1 MPFEENV
8 MKAAS
13 LNHIYRLIWSKVQE
27 AWVAVGEGARTC
39 GKSSLNGQVNDSKES
54 GSRFFGMAFAASTKW
69 RLVIASAFMATV
81 TPLTSLADFNVI
93 RDVPTGNITTKEI
106 TPTHMQYTHTAN
118 INIINFD
125 KLGVPLGYR
134 LDVVMPDAA
143 KTLYRVTGN
152 SESQFLG
159 TLNSNGSLFLI
170 NQNGILFGS
179 GAQINVGNIVA
190 STMDIKNDDFVKGNY
205 RFVAGDILGKV
216 TVEKGAV
223 INAKNEGYIVLLAN
237 TVNNAG
243 KLVANNGSVILG
255 SAQEATLD
263 FFGNGLVKAKLSGDA
278 LEAAVNNSGKIQANG
293 GFVQLAANARSAAIN
308 VSGIIEA
315 NQLVE
320 RNGVIRLEG
329 GDNSKVEVSG
339 KLIARGKNTT
349 GGTVEVTG
357 EQVALM
363 DGALLDA
370 SGYKGGGKILVG
382 GDYQGGNAAVYNA
395 RTTYI
400 ATGATLKADAINQG
414 NGGKVVVWA
423 DNATRFYG
431 SISAKGGV
439 LGGNGGFAEVSGKN
453 YLDFAGRAN
462 LSAVNGERGT
472 LLLDPENITLI
483 NGPASNTSGFQPGV
497 DNQQA
502 YTDNFGQDSVFNVGA
517 GGSFTGVGN
526 NANIVLQANKNINV
540 NSEFNLKTATG
551 NTDVSLTLLAKNDV
565 NLNANIIADGA
576 GFVAITADSDGNNT
590 GNLNLKADIV
600 TDKGVVSLAGA
611 NIIQTSGSDVTTNGG
626 MVMIGS
632 NGNVDLGDMKI
643 NTYDQSTGS
652 TRATGGNVL
661 LLAGKDL
668 TMSGEINTANPAST
682 GVTYTGGQG
691 GSVAV
696 ISQGNIDLQDTK
708 INVAGESTTSQ
719 TLPLG
724 GSNVAISG
732 SILIGANN
740 NVSMN
745 NGSLNTNGMGKTGAG
760 TDVNLTGNVI
770 VVANGNA
777 NLGTTQID
785 TSGSTPANSDGIN
798 GGSALITGQNVTV
811 GNINTAGSAPTS
823 ANGTG
828 GAGGQVVAIANKGS
842 VTVGDI
848 TAGGAT
854 SNGTGAAGN
863 GGNVNL
869 TSVGGTVTL
878 QSIDTRGG
886 VAGGSGASGNGGTVD
901 INGNALVATN
911 AVIDSRGVT
920 GGNVNFNG
928 TVDSVAAGNRA
939 LTVNTNGTTNFTQS
953 VGANKELASLTTDAG
968 GTTELFGATVRTTGN
983 QTYNDRVNLHTATT
997 FETTAGGNV
1006 ALNDVVNAAGNAV
1019 IVKTGTGD
1027 FTANNAANQ
1036 FASIQVV
1043 NGRNVSVRDADD
1055 ITVESADLTGDLLV
1069 RAARDL
1075 TLNGNVTTTSGTATA
1090 VQLVAERNFNN
1101 AGNGSISTG
1110 AGGRWLVYSSTPVAD
1125 TRGGALTASYD
1136 FTQYNASY
1144 GDTILG
1150 ANDGFIY
1157 KVAPTVNVTLNGT
1170 STKPFDGNNTVTDLS
1185 GLNVNLSGFFNNDQA
1200 GGATPVTGATFD
1212 NPSVGTNKPIAGSYD
1227 LNAPGVIVTA
1237 DGKAVYG
1244 YQFIETSNA
1253 TGSITVAT
1261 GGGGT
1266 PPTLGFAS
1274 PRDDAGLGGLIPNN
1288 PILNT
1293 MFIVSL
1299 NPAAGDEEDLDA
1311 IACPA
1316 NEDSLGSTPILNSG
1330 VKLPDGVS
1338 SNCI

>member
-1 MPFEENV
+1 

-13 LNHIYRLIWSKVQE
+13 LNHVYRLIWSKVQE
-27 AWVAVGEGARTC
+27 AWVAVAEGTRTS

-54 GSRFFGMAFAASTKW
+54 GNRRALKEISFTSGSKW
-69 RLVIASAFMATV
+69 RVVIASAFAVALMPFSSFADTNVVAGVVAGDLTV
-81 TPLTSLADFNVI
+81 KDISS
-93 RDVPTGNITTKEI
+93 
-106 TPTHMQYTHTAN
+106 THTQYTHTAN
-118 INIINFD
+118 VNIVDFY
-125 KLGVPLGYR
+125 KFGVMKGHQ
-134 LDVVMPDAA
+134 LDVVMPDAGRA
-143 KTLYRVTGN
+143 LYRVIGN
-152 SESQFLG
+152 SRSEIMG
-159 TLNSNGSLFLI
+159 TLNSNGTLVLV
-170 NQNGILFGS
+170 NQNGILFGK
-179 GAQINVGNIVA
+179 GAEVNVGNIIA
-190 STMDIKNDDFVKGNY
+190 STLNISNEAFLQGRYQFTGGDLAGSVVNKGHIKAQD
-205 RFVAGDILGKV
+205 
-216 TVEKGAV
+216 
-223 INAKNEGYIVLLAN
+223 EGYIVML
-237 TVNNAG
+237 G
-243 KLVANNGSVILG
+243 KKVENRGTLVANKGSVVM
-255 SAQEATLD
+255 AAAKEAVLD
-263 FFGNGLVKAKLSGDA
+263 FYGNGLVRANLTGQAVEA
-278 LEAAVNNSGKIQANG
+278 LVKNSGLIQANG
-293 GFVQLAANARSAAIN
+293 GLVQLASNARTAAIN
-308 VSGIIEA
+308 VTGIIEA

-320 RNGVIRLEG
+320 KDGMIRLEG

-339 KLIARGKNTT
+339 KLLAKGENTT
-349 GGTVEVTG
+349 GGTIQVTG

-363 DGALLDA
+363 NGALLDA
-370 SGYKGGGKILVG
+370 SGDTGGGKVLVG
-382 GDYQGGNAAVYNA
+382 GGYQGGDAAVYNA

-400 ATGATLKADAINQG
+400 ASGATIKADAIKQG
-414 NGGKVVVWA
+414 DGGKVIVWA
-423 DNATRFYG
+423 NHATRFYG
-431 SISAKGGV
+431 SISAQGGM
-439 LGGNGGFAEVSGKN
+439 LGGNGGFTEVSGKN
-453 YLDFAGRAN
+453 YLDFAGRVN
-462 LSAVNGERGT
+462 LSAVNGDRGT

-576 GFVAITADSDGNNT
+576 GFVAITADSDSNNT
-590 GNLNLKADIV
+590 GNLNLNADIV

-611 NIIQTSGSDVTTNGG
+611 NITQTTGSDVTTNGG

-643 NTYDQSTGS
+643 NTYDQSGGATQ
-652 TRATGGNVL
+652 ATGGNVL
-661 LLAGKDL
+661 LLASKDL

-691 GSVAV
+691 GNVAV

-719 TLPLG
+719 TVPIS

-732 SILIGANN
+732 NILIGANN
-740 NVSMN
+740 NVTMN

-760 TDVNLTGNVI
+760 TDVNLTGNV
-770 VVANGNA
+770 VVIANGNA

-798 GGSALITGQNVTV
+798 GGAALITGQNVAV

-828 GAGGQVVAIANKGS
+828 GDGGQVVAIANNGS
-842 VTVGDI
+842 VIVGDI
-848 TAGGAT
+848 TAGGAA
-854 SNGTGAAGN
+854 SNGTGNAGD
-863 GGNVNL
+863 GGSVNL
-869 TSVGGTVTL
+869 TSIGGTVTL

-886 VAGGSGASGNGGTVD
+886 TAGGSGASGNGGTVD

-953 VGANKELASLTTDAG
+953 VGTSKELASLTTDAG
-968 GTTELFGATVRTTGN
+968 GTTEIFGSTMKTTGN

-1006 ALNDVVNAAGNAV
+1006 TLNDVVNAAGNAV

-1027 FTANNAANQ
+1027 FTANNASNQ

-1043 NGRNVSVRDADD
+1043 NGRNVSVRDVDD
-1055 ITVESADLTGDLLV
+1055 ITLESADMTGDLLV

-1075 TLNGNVTTTSGTATA
+1075 TLNGNIVTTSGSATA

-1101 AGNGSISTG
+1101 AANGSITTG
-1110 AGGRWLVYSSTPVAD
+1110 AGGRWLVYSTSPAAD
-1125 TRGGALTASYD
+1125 TRGAALTASYD
-1136 FTQYNASY
+1136 FTQYNASF

-1157 KVAPTVNVTLNGT
+1157 KVAPTVNANLSGT

-1185 GLNVNLSGFFNNDQA
+1185 GLNVNLSGFFNGDQA
-1200 GGATPVTGATFD
+1200 GAATPITGATFD

-1237 DGKAVYG
+1237 EGKQVYG
-1244 YQFIETSNA
+1244 YQFVETSTA
-1253 TGSITVAT
+1253 TGSITDT
-1261 GGGGT
+1261 GGAT
-1266 PPTLGFAS
+1266 PPALGFAS

-1299 NPAAGDEEDLDA
+1299 NPAAGDEEDMDA
-1311 IACPA
+1311 IACPT

>member
-1 MPFEENV
+1 

-13 LNHIYRLIWSKVQE
+13 LNHIYRLVWSKVQQ
-27 AWVAVGEGARTC
+27 AWVAVAEGTRAS
-39 GKSSLNGQVNDSKES
+39 GKSSLNGLIKDFKDVAGKGYAQKISFTTD
-54 GSRFFGMAFAASTKW
+54 TKW
-69 RLVIASAFMATV
+69 RVMIASAFAAVLLPLSAIADTNVVAGVVAGDLTV
-81 TPLTSLADFNVI
+81 KDISS
-93 RDVPTGNITTKEI
+93 
-106 TPTHMQYTHTAN
+106 THTQYTHTAN
-118 INIINFD
+118 VNIVDFY
-125 KLGVPLGYR
+125 KFGVMKGHQ
-134 LDVVMPDAA
+134 LDVVMPDAGRA
-143 KTLYRVTGN
+143 LYRVIGN
-152 SESQFLG
+152 SRSEIMG
-159 TLNSNGSLFLI
+159 TLNSNGTLVLV
-170 NQNGILFGS
+170 NQNGILFGK
-179 GAQINVGNIVA
+179 GAEVNVGNIIA
-190 STMDIKNDDFVKGNY
+190 STLNISNEAFLQGQYHFTGGDQAGSVVNKGYIK
-205 RFVAGDILGKV
+205 
-216 TVEKGAV
+216 
-223 INAKNEGYIVLLAN
+223 AKDEGYIVML
-237 TVNNAG
+237 G
-243 KLVANNGSVILG
+243 KKVENEGTLVANNGSVVM
-255 SAQEATLD
+255 AAAKEAVLD
-263 FFGNGLVKAKLSGDA
+263 FYGNGLVRANLTGQAVEA
-278 LEAAVNNSGKIQANG
+278 LVKNSGLIQANG
-293 GFVQLAANARSAAIN
+293 GLVQLAANARTAAIN
-308 VSGIIEA
+308 VTGIIEA

-320 RNGVIRLEG
+320 KDGMIRLEG
-329 GDNSKVEVSG
+329 GDNSQVEVSG
-339 KLIARGKNTT
+339 KLIAKGENTT
-349 GGTVEVTG
+349 GGTIQVTG

-363 DGALLDA
+363 NGALLDA
-370 SGYKGGGKILVG
+370 SGDTGGGKVLVG
-382 GDYQGGNAAVYNA
+382 GDYQGANAAVYNA

-400 ATGATLKADAINQG
+400 ATGANIKADAIKQG
-414 NGGKVVVWA
+414 DGGKVVVWA
-423 DNATRFYG
+423 NHATRFYG
-431 SISAKGGV
+431 SISAQGGL
-439 LGGNGGFAEVSGKN
+439 LGGNGGFTEVSGKN
-453 YLDFAGRAN
+453 YLDFAGRVN
-462 LSAVNGERGT
+462 LSAVNGDRGT

-483 NGPASNTSGFQPGV
+483 NGPASNTSGFHPGV

-526 NANIVLQANKNINV
+526 NANIVLQANKDINV
-540 NSEFNLKTATG
+540 NSTFNLATATG

-611 NIIQTSGSDVTTNGG
+611 NIIQTTGSDVTTNGG

-632 NGNVDLGDMKI
+632 NGNVNLGDMKI

-661 LLAGKDL
+661 LLGKNI
-668 TMSGEINTANPAST
+668 TMSGEINTANPAAS

-691 GSVAV
+691 GNVGV
-696 ISQGNIDLQDTK
+696 ISFNDINLGDTK
-708 INVAGESTTSQ
+708 INVAGESTTA
-719 TLPLG
+719 TTIPVN
-724 GSNVAISG
+724 GSNMAISG
-732 SILIGANN
+732 NIIIGASNN
-740 NVSMN
+740 LTMN
-745 NGSLNTNGMGKTGAG
+745 NGSLNTNGMGKTGVG
-760 TDVNLTGNVI
+760 TDVNFTGNV
-770 VVANGNA
+770 VVAANGNA
-777 NLGTTQID
+777 NMGTTQID
-785 TSGSTPANSDGIN
+785 TSGTTPANSDGIN

-869 TSVGGTVTL
+869 TSLGGTVTL

-886 VAGGSGASGNGGTVD
+886 VAGGSGTSGNGGTVD

-1075 TLNGNVTTTSGTATA
+1075 TLNGNVATTSGTATA

-1110 AGGRWLVYSSTPVAD
+1110 AGGRWLVYSSTPLAD

-1157 KVAPTVNVTLNGT
+1157 KVAPTVNVALNGT

-1212 NPSVGTNKPIAGSYD
+1212 NPSVGTNKPITGSYD

-1237 DGKAVYG
+1237 EGKQVYG
-1244 YQFIETSNA
+1244 YQFAETSNA
-1253 TGSITVAT
+1253 TGSITDTT
-1261 GGGGT
+1261 GPGT
-1266 PPTLGFAS
+1266 AGFGS
-1274 PRDDAGLGGLIPNN
+1274 PRADAGLGGLIPNN
-1288 PILNT
+1288 PLLNT

-1311 IACPA
+1311 IACPT

>member
-1 MPFEENV
+1 

-13 LNHIYRLIWSKVQE
+13 LNHVYRLIWSKVQQT
-27 AWVAVGEGARTC
+27 WVAVAEGTRTS
-39 GKSSLNGQVNDSKES
+39 GKSSLNGQVKDSNES
-54 GSRFFGMAFAASTKW
+54 GSRLIRGMSFTAGTKW
-69 RLVIASAFMATV
+69 RFVIASAFMAAV
-81 TPLTSLADFNVI
+81 TPLTSFADFNVI
-93 RDVPTGNITTKEI
+93 KEVVVGDLTPKEI

-125 KLGVPLGYR
+125 KLGVPKGYQ
-134 LDVVMPDAA
+134 LDVVMPDTAR
-143 KTLYRVTGN
+143 TLYRVVGN
-152 SESQFLG
+152 SASEFLG

-170 NQNGILFGS
+170 NQNGILFGN
-179 GAQINVGNIVA
+179 GAQVNVGNIVA

-216 TVEKGAV
+216 IVEKGAV

-243 KLVANNGSVILG
+243 KLVANNGSVVLG

-278 LEAAVNNSGKIQANG
+278 LEAAVKNSGTIQANG
-293 GFVQLAANARSAAIN
+293 GFVQLAANARSSAIN

-339 KLIARGKNTT
+339 KLLAKGENTT
-349 GGTVEVTG
+349 GGTIEVTG

-363 DGALLDA
+363 NGALLDA
-370 SGYKGGGKILVG
+370 SGDKGGGKVLVG

-400 ATGATLKADAINQG
+400 ATGATIKADAIKEG
-414 NGGKVVVWA
+414 NGGKVIVWA
-423 DNATRFYG
+423 NHATRFYG
-431 SISAKGGV
+431 SISAQGGL
-439 LGGNGGFAEVSGKN
+439 LGGNGGFTEVSGKN
-453 YLDFAGRAN
+453 YLDFGGRVN
-462 LSAVNGERGT
+462 LSAVNGDRGT
-472 LLLDPENITLI
+472 LLLDPENITLN
-483 NGPASNTSGFQPGV
+483 NGPASNTSGFNPGV
-497 DNQQA
+497 DNQEA
-502 YTDNFGQDSVFNVGA
+502 YNDNFGLNSVFNVAA

-526 NANIVLQANKNINV
+526 NANIVLQANKDINV
-540 NSEFNLKTATG
+540 NSEFNIKTATG
-551 NTDVSLTLLAKNDV
+551 NTDVSLTLLAKNDI
-565 NLNANIIADGA
+565 NLNANIIADGN

-611 NIIQTSGSDVTTNGG
+611 NIIQTSGSDITTNGG

-632 NGNVDLGDMKI
+632 NGDVNLGDMKI
-643 NTYDQSTGS
+643 NTYDQSAGS
-652 TRATGGNVL
+652 TRTTGGNVL
-661 LLAGKDL
+661 LLGKNIA
-668 TMSGEINTANPAST
+668 MSGEINTANPAAS

-691 GSVAV
+691 GNVAV
-696 ISQGNIDLQDTK
+696 IAFNDINLGDTK
-708 INVAGESTTSQ
+708 INVAGESTTA
-719 TLPLG
+719 TTIPVN
-724 GSNVAISG
+724 GSNMAISG
-732 SILIGANN
+732 NIIIGASN
-740 NVSMN
+740 NVTMN
-745 NGSLNTNGMGKTGAG
+745 NGSLNTNGMGQTGAG
-760 TDVNLTGNVI
+760 TDLNFTGNV
-770 VVANGNA
+770 VVAANGNA

-785 TSGSTPANSDGIN
+785 TSGSTPSNSNGIN
-798 GGSALITGQNVTV
+798 GGAALLTGQNVTV
-811 GNINTAGSAPTS
+811 GNINTNGSAPTS

-848 TAGGAT
+848 TAGGAV

-886 VAGGSGASGNGGTVD
+886 TAGGSGTSGNGGTVD

-911 AVIDSRGVT
+911 ATIDSRGVT

-939 LTVNTNGTTNFTQS
+939 LTVNTNGTTNFKQS
-953 VGANKELASLTTDAG
+953 VGATKELASLTTDVG

-1006 ALNDVVNAAGNAV
+1006 ALNDVINAAGNAV

-1027 FTANNAANQ
+1027 FTANNASNQ
-1036 FASIQVV
+1036 FASIQVI
-1043 NGRNVSVRDADD
+1043 NGRNVSVRDVDD
-1055 ITVESADLTGDLLV
+1055 ITVESANLTGDLLV
-1069 RAARDL
+1069 RAGQDV
-1075 TLNGNVTTTSGTATA
+1075 TLNGNIVTTSGTNTA

-1101 AGNGSISTG
+1101 TGNGSISTG
-1110 AGGRWLVYSSTPVAD
+1110 AGGRWLVYSTSPLAD
-1125 TRGGALTASYD
+1125 TRGAALVADYD
-1136 FTQYNASY
+1136 FKQYNASF

-1150 ANDGFIY
+1150 ANDGFVY
-1157 KVAPTVNVTLNGT
+1157 KVAPVVNVVLTGT

-1185 GLNVNLSGFFNNDQA
+1185 GLNTNLSGFFNNDQA
-1200 GGATPVTGATFD
+1200 GAATPITGATFD
-1212 NPSVGTNKPIAGSYD
+1212 TAAVGTNKPITGSYD
-1227 LNAPGVIVTA
+1227 LNAPGVIQTS

-1244 YQFIETSNA
+1244 YQFVETSTA
-1253 TGSITVAT
+1253 TGSITNTA
-1261 GGGGT
+1261 T
-1266 PPTLGFAS
+1266 PPTTPPTTLGFAS

-1288 PILNT
+1288 PALNT

-1311 IACPA
+1311 VACPT

>member
-1 MPFEENV
+1 

-13 LNHIYRLIWSKVQE
+13 LNHVYRLIWSKVQQT
-27 AWVAVGEGARTC
+27 WVAVAEGTRTS
-39 GKSSLNGQVNDSKES
+39 GKSSLNGQVKDSKES
-54 GSRFFGMAFAASTKW
+54 GSSFIRRMSFTTSTKW
-69 RLVIASAFMATV
+69 RFVIASAFMAAV
-81 TPLTSLADFNVI
+81 TPLTSFADFNVI
-93 RDVPTGNITTKEI
+93 KEVVVGDLTPKEI

-125 KLGVPLGYR
+125 KLGVPKGYQ
-134 LDVVMPDAA
+134 LDVVMPDTAR
-143 KTLYRVTGN
+143 TLYRVVSN
-152 SESQFLG
+152 SASEFLG

-170 NQNGILFGS
+170 NQNGILFGN
-179 GAQINVGNIVA
+179 GAQVNVGNIVA

-216 TVEKGAV
+216 IVEKDAV

-243 KLVANNGSVILG
+243 KLVANNGSVVLG

-278 LEAAVNNSGKIQANG
+278 LEAAVKNSGTIQANG
-293 GFVQLAANARSAAIN
+293 GFVQLAANARSSAIN

-339 KLIARGKNTT
+339 KLLAKGENAT
-349 GGTVEVTG
+349 GGTIEVTG

-363 DGALLDA
+363 NGALLDA
-370 SGYKGGGKILVG
+370 SGDKGGGKVLVG
-382 GDYQGGNAAVYNA
+382 GDYQGGNASVYNA

-400 ATGATLKADAINQG
+400 ATGATIKADAIKEG
-414 NGGKVVVWA
+414 NGGKVIVWA
-423 DNATRFYG
+423 NHATRFYG
-431 SISAKGGV
+431 SISAQGGL
-439 LGGNGGFAEVSGKN
+439 LGGNGGFTEVSGKN
-453 YLDFAGRAN
+453 FLDFAGRVN
-462 LSAVNGERGT
+462 LSAVNGDRGT
-472 LLLDPENITLI
+472 LLLDPENITLV
-483 NGPASNTSGFQPGV
+483 NGLASNTSGFQPGV
-497 DNQQA
+497 DNQEA
-502 YTDNFGQDSVFNVGA
+502 YTDNSGQDSVFNVGA

-526 NANIVLQANKNINV
+526 NANIVLQANKDINV
-540 NSEFNLKTATG
+540 NSTFNLATATG

-576 GFVAITADSDGNNT
+576 GFVAITANSDSNNT
-590 GNLNLKADIV
+590 DNLNPKTDIV

-611 NIIQTSGSDVTTNGG
+611 NITQTTGSDVTTNGG

-632 NGNVDLGDMKI
+632 NGNVNLGDMKI

-719 TLPLG
+719 TIPLG

-740 NVSMN
+740 NLSMN

-785 TSGSTPANSDGIN
+785 TSGTTPANSDGIN
-798 GGSALITGQNVTV
+798 GGAALITGQNVTV

-828 GAGGQVVAIANKGS
+828 GAGGQVVAIANNGS
-842 VTVGDI
+842 VKVGDI
-848 TAGGAT
+848 TAGGAA
-854 SNGTGAAGN
+854 SNGTGNAGN

-886 VAGGSGASGNGGTVD
+886 VAGGSGTSGNGGTVD
-901 INGNALVATN
+901 INGNALIATN

-939 LTVNTNGTTNFTQS
+939 LTVSTNGTTNFTQS
-953 VGANKELASLTTDAG
+953 VGATKELASLTTDAG
-968 GTTELFGATVRTTGN
+968 GTTEIFGSTMKTTGN

-1006 ALNDVVNAAGNAV
+1006 ALNDVINAAGNAV

-1043 NGRNVSVRDADD
+1043 NGRNVSVRDTDD
-1055 ITVESADLTGDLLV
+1055 ITVESADMTGDLLV

-1075 TLNGNVTTTSGTATA
+1075 TLNGNIVTTSGTATA

-1110 AGGRWLVYSSTPVAD
+1110 AGGRWLVYSTSPVAD
-1125 TRGGALTASYD
+1125 TRGAALTASYD
-1136 FTQYNASY
+1136 FTQYNASF

-1150 ANDGFIY
+1150 ANDGFVY

-1200 GGATPVTGATFD
+1200 GAATPITGATFD
-1212 NPSVGTNKPIAGSYD
+1212 NPSVGTNKPIAGTYD

-1237 DGKAVYG
+1237 EGKQVYG
-1244 YQFIETSNA
+1244 YQFVETSNA
-1253 TGSITVAT
+1253 TGSITDT
-1261 GGGGT
+1261 GGGT
-1266 PPTLGFAS
+1266 PPALGFAS

>member
-1 MPFEENV
+1 

-13 LNHIYRLIWSKVQE
+13 LNHVYRLIWSKVQQ
-27 AWVAVGEGARTC
+27 AWVAVAEGTRTS
-39 GKSSLNGQVNDSKES
+39 GKSSLHGQVNGSKES
-54 GSRFFGMAFAASTKW
+54 GNCVSSREVSFTSDTKWRVAIATAFAATLMPFSSFADTNVVAGVVAGDLTIKD
-69 RLVIASAFMATV
+69 ISA
-81 TPLTSLADFNVI
+81 
-93 RDVPTGNITTKEI
+93 
-106 TPTHMQYTHTAN
+106 THTQYTHTAN
-118 INIINFD
+118 VNIVNFY
-125 KLGVPLGYR
+125 KFGVLEGHQ
-134 LDVVMPDAA
+134 LDVVMPDAGRA
-143 KTLYRVTGN
+143 LYRVLGN
-152 SESQFLG
+152 SASEIMG
-159 TLNSNGSLFLI
+159 KLNSNGSLFLI
-170 NQNGILFGS
+170 NQNGVLFGPN
-179 GAQINVGNIVA
+179 AEVNVGNIVA
-190 STMDIKNDDFVKGNY
+190 STLNISNDDFLKGRY
-205 RFVAGDILGKV
+205 HFTGGDTAGNVIN
-216 TVEKGAV
+216 KGA
-223 INAKNEGYIVLLAN
+223 IKAADEGYIVMLGKK
-237 TVNNAG
+237 VENAG
-243 KLVANNGSVILG
+243 TLVASNGSVVLA
-255 SAQEATLD
+255 SAKEAVLD
-263 FFGNGLVKAKLSGDA
+263 FYGNGLVRANLTA
-278 LEAAVNNSGKIQANG
+278 QAVEGIVKNSGLIQANG
-293 GFVQLAANARSAAIN
+293 GIVQLATNARSAAIN
-308 VSGIIEA
+308 VTGIIEA

-320 RNGVIRLEG
+320 RDGVIRLEG

-339 KLIARGKNTT
+339 KLLAKGENTT
-349 GGTVEVTG
+349 GGTIEVTG

-363 DGALLDA
+363 NGALLDA
-370 SGYKGGGKILVG
+370 SGDTGGGKVLVG
-382 GDYQGGNAAVYNA
+382 GDYQGANAAVYNA

-400 ATGATLKADAINQG
+400 ASGATIKADAIKQG
-414 NGGKVVVWA
+414 DGGKVIVWA
-423 DNATRFYG
+423 NHATRFYG
-431 SISAKGGV
+431 SISAQGGL
-439 LGGNGGFAEVSGKN
+439 LGGNGGFTEVSGKN
-453 YLDFAGRAN
+453 YLDFAGRVN
-462 LSAVNGERGT
+462 LAAVNGDRGT

-483 NGPASNTSGFQPGV
+483 NGAASNTSGFQPGV
-497 DNQQA
+497 DNQEA
-502 YTDNFGQDSVFNVGA
+502 YNDNFGVDSVFNVGA

-526 NANIVLQANKNINV
+526 NANIVLQANKDINV
-540 NSEFNLKTATG
+540 NSEFNLGTATG
-551 NTDVSLTLLAKNDV
+551 NTGVSLTLLAKNDI

-576 GFVAITADSDGNNT
+576 GFVALTADSDSNNI

-611 NIIQTSGSDVTTNGG
+611 NITQTTGSDVTTNGG

-643 NTYDQSTGS
+643 NTYDQSGGATQE
-652 TRATGGNVL
+652 TGGNVL

-691 GSVAV
+691 GNVAV

-719 TLPLG
+719 TVPIS

-732 SILIGANN
+732 NILIGANN
-740 NVSMN
+740 NVTMN

-770 VVANGNA
+770 VVANGDA

-785 TSGSTPANSDGIN
+785 TSGSTVANGDGIN
-798 GGSALITGQNVTV
+798 GGAALLTGQNVTV
-811 GNINTAGSAPTS
+811 GNINTNGSAPTS

-828 GAGGQVVAIANKGS
+828 GAGGQVVAIANNGS
-842 VTVGDI
+842 VKVGDI
-848 TAGGAT
+848 TAGGAA
-854 SNGTGAAGN
+854 SNGSGNAGD

-886 VAGGSGASGNGGTVD
+886 VAGGSGTSGNGGTVD
-901 INGNALVATN
+901 INGNALIATN

-953 VGANKELASLTTDAG
+953 VGATKELASLTTDAG
-968 GTTELFGATVRTTGN
+968 GTTEIFGSTMKTTGN

-997 FETTAGGNV
+997 FETTSGGNV
-1006 ALNDVVNAAGNAV
+1006 ALNDVINAAGNAV

-1055 ITVESADLTGDLLV
+1055 ITVESADMTGDLLV

-1075 TLNGNVTTTSGTATA
+1075 TLNGNIVTTSGTATA

-1101 AGNGSISTG
+1101 AGNGSITTG
-1110 AGGRWLVYSSTPVAD
+1110 AGGRWLVYSTSPTAD
-1125 TRGGALTASYD
+1125 TRGAALTASYD
-1136 FTQYNASY
+1136 FTQYNASF

-1185 GLNVNLSGFFNNDQA
+1185 GLNASLSGFFNNDQA
-1200 GGATPVTGATFD
+1200 GAATPITGATFD
-1212 NPSVGTNKPIAGSYD
+1212 NPSVGTNKPIAGTYD

-1237 DGKAVYG
+1237 EGKQVYG
-1244 YQFIETSNA
+1244 YQFVETSNA
-1253 TGSITVAT
+1253 TGSITDT
-1261 GGGGT
+1261 GGGT
-1266 PPTLGFAS
+1266 PPALGFAS

-1311 IACPA
+1311 VACPT

>member
-1 MPFEENV
+1 

-13 LNHIYRLIWSKVQE
+13 LNHIYRLIWSKTQQ
-27 AWVAVGEGARTC
+27 AWVAVAEGTRSN
-39 GKSSLNGQVNDSKES
+39 GKSSLNGQVNDLIQS
-54 GSRFFGMAFAASTKW
+54 GSLSLTKVSFTPGTKW
-69 RLVIASAFMATV
+69 RAVIASAFAAALL
-81 TPLTSLADFNVI
+81 PLSSLADTNVVAGVVAGDLTVKDI
-93 RDVPTGNITTKEI
+93 SA
-106 TPTHMQYTHTAN
+106 THTQYTHTAN
-118 INIINFD
+118 VNIVDFY
-125 KLGVPLGYR
+125 KFGVLKGHQ
-134 LDVVMPDAA
+134 LDVVMPDAGRA
-143 KTLYRVTGN
+143 LYRVIGN
-152 SESQFLG
+152 SRSEIMG
-159 TLNSNGSLFLI
+159 TLNSNGTLVLV
-170 NQNGILFGS
+170 NQNGILFGK
-179 GAQINVGNIVA
+179 GAEVNVGNIIA
-190 STMDIKNDDFVKGNY
+190 STLNISNEAFLQGRYQFTGGDLAGSVVNKGYIK
-205 RFVAGDILGKV
+205 
-216 TVEKGAV
+216 
-223 INAKNEGYIVLLAN
+223 AKDEGYIVML
-237 TVNNAG
+237 G
-243 KLVANNGSVILG
+243 KKVENEGTLVASKGSVVM
-255 SAQEATLD
+255 AAAKEAVLD
-263 FFGNGLVKAKLSGDA
+263 FYGNGLVRANLTGQAVEA
-278 LEAAVNNSGKIQANG
+278 LVKNSGLIQANG
-293 GFVQLAANARSAAIN
+293 GLVQLAANARTAAIN
-308 VSGIIEA
+308 VTGIIEA

-320 RNGVIRLEG
+320 KDGMIRLEG

-339 KLIARGKNTT
+339 KLIAKGENTT
-349 GGTVEVTG
+349 GGTIEVTG

-363 DGALLDA
+363 KGALLDA
-370 SGYKGGGKILVG
+370 SGDTGGGKVLVG
-382 GDYQGGNAAVYNA
+382 GGYQGGDASVYNA
-395 RTTYI
+395 RTAYI
-400 ATGATLKADAINQG
+400 ANGATIKADAIRQG
-414 NGGKVVVWA
+414 DGGKVVVWA
-423 DNATRFYG
+423 NHATRFYG
-431 SISAKGGV
+431 SISAQGGL
-439 LGGNGGFAEVSGKN
+439 LGGNGGFTEVSGKN
-453 YLDFAGRAN
+453 YLDFAGRVN
-462 LSAVNGERGT
+462 LSAVNGDRGT
-472 LLLDPENITLI
+472 LLLDPENITLV
-483 NGPASNTSGFQPGV
+483 NGPASNTSGFNPGV

-526 NANIVLQANKNINV
+526 NANIVLQANKDINV
-540 NSEFNLKTATG
+540 NSDFNLKTATG

-632 NGNVDLGDMKI
+632 NGDVNLGDMKI
-643 NTYDQSTGS
+643 NTYDQSAGS

-661 LLAGKDL
+661 LLGKNIS
-668 TMSGEINTANPAST
+668 MSGEINTANPAAS

-691 GSVAV
+691 GNVAV
-696 ISQGNIDLQDTK
+696 IAFNDINLGDTK
-708 INVAGESTTSQ
+708 VNVAGESITATTI
-719 TLPLG
+719 PVN
-724 GSNVAISG
+724 GSNMAISG
-732 SILIGANN
+732 NIIIGASNN
-740 NVSMN
+740 ITMN
-745 NGSLNTNGMGKTGAG
+745 NGSLNTNGMGQTGAG
-760 TDVNLTGNVI
+760 TDVNFTGNV
-770 VVANGNA
+770 VVAANGNA
-777 NLGTTQID
+777 NLGTTLID
-785 TSGSTPANSDGIN
+785 TSGSTPANSNGIN
-798 GGSALITGQNVTV
+798 GGAALLTGQNVTV
-811 GNINTAGSAPTS
+811 GNINTNGSAPTS

-854 SNGTGAAGN
+854 SDGTGNAGN

-886 VAGGSGASGNGGTVD
+886 VAGGSGTSGNGGTVD
-901 INGNALVATN
+901 INGNALIATN

-939 LTVNTNGTTNFTQS
+939 LIVNTNGTTNFTKS
-953 VGANKELASLTTDAG
+953 VGTTKELASLTTDAG
-968 GTTELFGATVRTTGN
+968 GTTEIFGSTMKTTGN

-1043 NGRNVSVRDADD
+1043 NGRNVSVRDVDD
-1055 ITVESADLTGDLLV
+1055 ITVESANLTGDLLV

-1075 TLNGNVTTTSGTATA
+1075 TLNGNVATTSGTATA

-1110 AGGRWLVYSSTPVAD
+1110 AGGRWLVYSTTPLAD

-1157 KVAPTVNVTLNGT
+1157 KVAPTVNVALNGT

-1200 GGATPVTGATFD
+1200 GAATPVTGATFD
-1212 NPSVGTNKPIAGSYD
+1212 NPSAGTNKPIAGTYD

-1237 DGKAVYG
+1237 EGKQVYG
-1244 YQFIETSNA
+1244 YQFVETSNA
-1253 TGSITVAT
+1253 TGSITAAAT
-1261 GGGGT
+1261 G
-1266 PPTLGFAS
+1266 PTTQGFGS
-1274 PRDDAGLGGLIPNN
+1274 PRDGAGLGGLIPNN